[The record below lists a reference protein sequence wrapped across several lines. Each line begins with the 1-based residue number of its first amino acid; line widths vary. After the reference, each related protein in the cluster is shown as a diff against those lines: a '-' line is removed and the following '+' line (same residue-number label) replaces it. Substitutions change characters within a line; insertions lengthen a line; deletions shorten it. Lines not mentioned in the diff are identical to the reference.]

1 MNAFSSNLPIPTAEE
16 GSSEGAGEG
25 GIIAHITILIHQNRD
40 LNQNLEKEKLV
51 KKTEIATLND
61 ELITTKK
68 KIDELNIDR
77 EDLNS
82 TKKRNKEVIEELAK
96 IKEELN
102 ESIKY
107 KVVMKKEKE
116 HLFQKVQNLEAKV
129 SQREKQCKISHT
141 KFMSQN
147 DLIYNLKCKL
157 DEFSP
162 NLPIPTAEERGF
174 PGTGEIGLITQLTNL
189 INQNRDLKRKVND
202 AQQLVQNLKKDKL
215 KDTTEIARLNDELMT
230 TKKKIDEVNKKYEEL
245 NNFKKKNEELNR
257 SLCQLLT
264 SATEKNISLRET
276 QEILENKMNSLKLV
290 LVTTKKT
297 VEKLDEDKTLTFDIL
312 QKKEETLQN
321 LKGISCEDILAEIN
335 KGLTEHSTSCNL
347 QKQKLKNAENK
358 IYSLEKSNNILKD
371 EISTMEQ
378 RMEQEY
384 EENEDGYEDNYEN
397 NYEDDYEDEHD
408 PIREQLER
416 ERYGDLNSQLDYF
429 HNLCSEKDAKIMDL
443 SARLRNLKRRKY
455 SRRFQR
461 H

>member
-107 KVVMKKEKE
+107 KAVMKKEKE

-129 SQREKQCKISHT
+129 SQREKQCQILHT
-141 KFMSQN
+141 KLMSLN
-147 DLIYNLKCKL
+147 RSIYNLKCKL
-157 DEFSP
+157 NEFSP
-162 NLPIPTAEERGF
+162 NLPIPTAEERGS

-215 KDTTEIARLNDELMT
+215 KDTTEIARLNYELMT

-245 NNFKKKNEELNR
+245 NNFKKKNVNLNR
-257 SLCQLLT
+257 SLMGQLLT
-264 SATEKNISLRET
+264 SATEKNISLSET

-312 QKKEETLQN
+312 QKEEETLQN

-335 KGLTEHSTSCNL
+335 KGLTQHSTSCYL
-347 QKQKLKNAENK
+347 QKQKLRNADKEL
-358 IYSLEKSNNILKD
+358 YSLRESNYMLKN
-371 EISTMEQ
+371 EIS
-378 RMEQEY
+378 RMEEEH
-384 EENEDGYEDNYEN
+384 EENEDDHEDEN
-397 NYEDDYEDEHD
+397 EDDYD
-408 PIREQLER
+408 PTIENLKKSNSDLINQLN
-416 ERYGDLNSQLDYF
+416 YLG
-429 HNLCSEKDAKIMDL
+429 NLCAQKDAEIKDL
-443 SARLRNLKRRKY
+443 STRFKNFKRQKY
-455 SRRFQR
+455 FRRFQR
-461 H
+461 Y

>member
-157 DEFSP
+157 NEFSP
-162 NLPIPTAEERGF
+162 NLPIPTAEERGS

-202 AQQLVQNLKKDKL
+202 AQQLVQNLKNDKL

-245 NNFKKKNEELNR
+245 NNFKKKNVNLNR
-257 SLCQLLT
+257 SLMGQLLT

-297 VEKLDEDKTLTFDIL
+297 VEKLDEDKTRSYLYNL
-312 QKKEETLQN
+312 QKEEESQQSLKE
-321 LKGISCEDILAEIN
+321 ISCEDILAEIN
-335 KGLTEHSTSCNL
+335 KGLTEHSTSCYL
-347 QKQKLKNAENK
+347 QKQKLRNADKEL
-358 IYSLEKSNNILKD
+358 YSLRESNYMLKN
-371 EISTMEQ
+371 EIS
-378 RMEQEY
+378 RMEEEH
-384 EENEDGYEDNYEN
+384 EENEDDHEDDH
-397 NYEDDYEDEHD
+397 EDDYD
-408 PIREQLER
+408 PTIE
-416 ERYGDLNSQLDYF
+416 
-429 HNLCSEKDAKIMDL
+429 
-443 SARLRNLKRRKY
+443 NLKRSNSDLINQLNYLGNLCAQKDAEIKDLSTRFKNFKRQKY
-455 SRRFQR
+455 FRRFQR
-461 H
+461 Y